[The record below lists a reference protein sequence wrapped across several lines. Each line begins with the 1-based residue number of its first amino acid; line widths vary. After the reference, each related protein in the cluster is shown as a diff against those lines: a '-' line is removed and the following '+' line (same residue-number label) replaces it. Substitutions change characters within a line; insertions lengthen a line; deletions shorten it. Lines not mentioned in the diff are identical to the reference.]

1 MICVQVARLQKELVQ
16 AEAATAHRV
25 REATEAERKRA
36 EADLETFINTRS
48 RLESELAA
56 AEEQKIRIEKSL
68 SDRKQDGGA
77 AASKDEKVSGP
88 VANVFVFQLCDG
100 VCRSKLLR
108 LQRSC
113 RRCDRR

>member
-1 MICVQVARLQKELVQ
+1 MICAQVARLQKELVQ

-77 AASKDEKVSGP
+77 AASKDEKVSWLA
-88 VANVFVFQLCDG
+88 VCVYLLQLRDG

-108 LQRSC
+108 LQKNC